1 MSCSVSKVCLLLRIP
16 SSSFIRLELRD
27 DWRLENRQAFANV
40 WSDMV
45 YGVVLFLLLCFN
57 QSKVSDDQKTVSF
70 SFPDAYQK
78 LCSSSTLPMH
88 VVDTYKFDGMNSFLI
103 LLLIISI

>member
-1 MSCSVSKVCLLLRIP
+1 MSCSVSKVCLLSRIP

-45 YGVVLFLLLCFN
+45 YGVVLFLLICFN
-57 QSKVSDDQKTVSF
+57 QSKVSIDQKTVSF
-70 SFPDAYQK
+70 SFPAAYQN
-78 LCSSSTLPMH
+78 LCSSSTLHMH
-88 VVDTYKFDGMNSFLI
+88 G
-103 LLLIISI
+103 